1 MTESTVPVN
10 TAPKGDLT
18 TTREESR
25 YLIPPVD
32 IHESDEG
39 LVVVADLPGVEKE
52 GVSVRVE
59 NGVLTIQGKSVWKTI
74 GTPILEEFGLMSYF
88 RQFELPGEVDQE
100 KIAGEFKNGV
110 LTLRLPTAEKAKPV
124 WIPVD
129 MK

>member
-1 MTESTVPVN
+1 MTETTIPVN
-10 TAPKGDLT
+10 AAPKSDLP

-25 YLIPPVD
+25 YLVPPVD

-59 NGVLTIQGKSVWKTI
+59 NSILTIQGRSAWKAI
-74 GTPILEEFGLMSYF
+74 GTPILEEFGLMGYF
-88 RQFELPGEVDQE
+88 RQFELPGEVDQD
-100 KIAGEFKNGV
+100 KITGEFKNGV
-110 LTLRLPTAEKAKPV
+110 LTIRLPKAEKAKPV

-129 MK
+129 VK